1 MIENGKTW
9 KRAKYLKGEMGEGAK
24 GSDAN
29 VLACL
34 VGWKLPEGI

>member
-1 MIENGKTW
+1 MIGNGRAW
-9 KRAKYLKGEMGEGAK
+9 IRAKYLKGERGEGAK
-24 GSDAN
+24 SSDAN